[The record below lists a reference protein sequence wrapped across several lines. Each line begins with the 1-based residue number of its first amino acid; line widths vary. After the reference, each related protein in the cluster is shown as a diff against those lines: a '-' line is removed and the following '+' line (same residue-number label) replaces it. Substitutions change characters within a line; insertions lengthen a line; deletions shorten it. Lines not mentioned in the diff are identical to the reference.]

1 MEIRK
6 ALREDIPRIA
16 QLERDTFSEPWAET
30 DLVDALEAEHT
41 VFLVAG
47 DDEGVLAYGLLFC
60 AADEGE
66 LAVLAVHPLH
76 RRQGVG
82 RRLLQMLMQTAAER
96 GVTRIYLEVR
106 RSNETAQRVYEAC
119 GFVVRGERKHFY
131 RFPDEDALVME
142 KDLREDIC

>member
-1 MEIRK
+1 M
-6 ALREDIPRIA
+6 
-16 QLERDTFSEPWAET
+16 ERDTFSEPWTET
-30 DLVDALEAEHT
+30 DLVDALGAEH
-41 VFLVAG
+41 VIFLVAATG
-47 DDEGVLAYGLLFC
+47 NEVLAYGILFC

-82 RRLLQMLMQTAAER
+82 RTLLKVLMQTAAGR
-96 GVTRIYLEVR
+96 GVSKIYLEVR
-106 RSNETAQRVYEAC
+106 RSNAAAQRVYETC

-142 KDLREDIC
+142 KDLMEDIC